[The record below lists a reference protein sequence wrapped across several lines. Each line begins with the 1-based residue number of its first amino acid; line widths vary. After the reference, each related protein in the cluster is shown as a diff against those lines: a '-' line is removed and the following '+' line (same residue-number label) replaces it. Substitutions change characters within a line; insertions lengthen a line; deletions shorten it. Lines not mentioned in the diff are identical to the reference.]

1 MALDRL
7 AFGSDVRVCSLA
19 QLDLSFC
26 SVAYFLALIS
36 LYFRE
41 IFRRKFI
48 FFNRSHTHQTTKEVQ
63 THSHL
68 PSRTRTYAARQED
81 DGRERRRDAGAPL
94 RHARSATARARCANG
109 RPRRRDDGKT
119 KVSRASPAYF
129 PGSKSYFLAGVGI
142 FPPIF
147 PEIENDKRRLISD
160 KFSGKIQPCQV
171 PQSPPRPARSTLHR
185 ASTPP
190 LSALPRAPVD
200 VCETGQTT
208 PPTWAS
214 LVSHLTLGRT
224 PRNNRPQMQGSGR
237 CGPTCSAC

>member
-1 MALDRL
+1 MRP
-7 AFGSDVRVCSLA
+7 
-19 QLDLSFC
+19 
-26 SVAYFLALIS
+26 
-36 LYFRE
+36 LYFRD

-48 FFNRSHTHQTTKEVQ
+48 FFKPSHTHQTTKEVQ

-147 PEIENDKRRLISD
+147 PEIENDKPTPYFRKD
-160 KFSGKIQPCQV
+160 PAV
-171 PQSPPRPARSTLHR
+171 PTH
-185 ASTPP
+185 PP
-190 LSALPRAPVD
+190 LKRSRKLPR
-200 VCETGQTT
+200 
-208 PPTWAS
+208 
-214 LVSHLTLGRT
+214 GR
-224 PRNNRPQMQGSGR
+224 PLLPLSQS
-237 CGPTCSAC
+237 

>member
-1 MALDRL
+1 MLWPSGAERAERSRASRAEPREPCGAERSRAELGTAGCFL
-7 AFGSDVRVCSLA
+7 PFGSIFPA
-19 QLDLSFC
+19 
-26 SVAYFLALIS
+26 AYFS
-36 LYFRE
+36 VRPLYFRE

-48 FFNRSHTHQTTKEVQ
+48 FFKRSHTHQTTKEVQ

-160 KFSGKIQPCQV
+160 KFSGKIQPCQ
-171 PQSPPRPARSTLHR
+171 PGLEGPRY
-185 ASTPP
+185 
-190 LSALPRAPVD
+190 
-200 VCETGQTT
+200 
-208 PPTWAS
+208 
-214 LVSHLTLGRT
+214 
-224 PRNNRPQMQGSGR
+224 
-237 CGPTCSAC
+237 CSASGLA

>member
-1 MALDRL
+1 MRP
-7 AFGSDVRVCSLA
+7 
-19 QLDLSFC
+19 
-26 SVAYFLALIS
+26 

-142 FPPIF
+142 FPPTF

-160 KFSGKIQPCQV
+160 KFSGKIQPCQ
-171 PQSPPRPARSTLHR
+171 SPLILPNLASISANLEPISRRSPAEDASWRTCCFMFDGTL
-185 ASTPP
+185 
-190 LSALPRAPVD
+190 D
-200 VCETGQTT
+200 
-208 PPTWAS
+208 AS
-214 LVSHLTLGRT
+214 LTFAVCRLMVHLA
-224 PRNNRPQMQGSGR
+224 PPY
-237 CGPTCSAC
+237 

>member
-1 MALDRL
+1 MPAACLGTAGCFL
-7 AFGSDVRVCSLA
+7 PFGSIFPA
-19 QLDLSFC
+19 
-26 SVAYFLALIS
+26 AYFS
-36 LYFRE
+36 VRPLYFRE

-48 FFNRSHTHQTTKEVQ
+48 FFKRSHTHQTTKEVQ

-171 PQSPPRPARSTLHR
+171 
-185 ASTPP
+185 
-190 LSALPRAPVD
+190 LP
-200 VCETGQTT
+200 
-208 PPTWAS
+208 W
-214 LVSHLTLGRT
+214 
-224 PRNNRPQMQGSGR
+224 
-237 CGPTCSAC
+237 

>member
-1 MALDRL
+1 MQSGKHQQNFPLPRPTSHHWSAPESPFHPRASKGATLPASDL
-7 AFGSDVRVCSLA
+7 GTAGCFLPFGSIFPA
-19 QLDLSFC
+19 
-26 SVAYFLALIS
+26 AYFS
-36 LYFRE
+36 VRPLYFRE

-94 RHARSATARARCANG
+94 RHARSATARALREWSSQAQG
-109 RPRRRDDGKT
+109 RRQNQGF
-119 KVSRASPAYF
+119 SRVTRAYF

-160 KFSGKIQPCQV
+160 KFSGKIQPCQ
-171 PQSPPRPARSTLHR
+171 SPLILPNLASISANLEPISRRSPAEA
-185 ASTPP
+185 AS
-190 LSALPRAPVD
+190 
-200 VCETGQTT
+200 
-208 PPTWAS
+208 W
-214 LVSHLTLGRT
+214 RT
-224 PRNNRPQMQGSGR
+224 
-237 CGPTCSAC
+237 CCF

>member
-1 MALDRL
+1 MTIRTDPEIPPAP
-7 AFGSDVRVCSLA
+7 RVCTGVSVRATSPLLGVCGNACLLA
-19 QLDLSFC
+19 C
-26 SVAYFLALIS
+26 
-36 LYFRE
+36 
-41 IFRRKFI
+41 
-48 FFNRSHTHQTTKEVQ
+48 HTHQTTKEVQ

-109 RPRRRDDGKT
+109 RPRRSDDGKT

-160 KFSGKIQPCQV
+160 KFSGKIQPCQAGSRHGAV
-171 PQSPPRPARSTLHR
+171 ATKVLREESKQATPRGQAER
-185 ASTPP
+185 PP
-190 LSALPRAPVD
+190 LAPQTADADVPCAYEARGRAGSVLD
-200 VCETGQTT
+200 
-208 PPTWAS
+208 AS
-214 LVSHLTLGRT
+214 W
-224 PRNNRPQMQGSGR
+224 
-237 CGPTCSAC
+237 

>member
-1 MALDRL
+1 MRP
-7 AFGSDVRVCSLA
+7 
-19 QLDLSFC
+19 
-26 SVAYFLALIS
+26 

-160 KFSGKIQPCQV
+160 KFSGKIQPCQ
-171 PQSPPRPARSTLHR
+171 
-185 ASTPP
+185 
-190 LSALPRAPVD
+190 D
-200 VCETGQTT
+200 VG
-208 PPTWAS
+208 
-214 LVSHLTLGRT
+214 
-224 PRNNRPQMQGSGR
+224 QGSVRQRLGISDCQILPLER
-237 CGPTCSAC
+237 SF

>member
-1 MALDRL
+1 MGYFVCFGAVVAEVAVACRKAEAAEDAERDVRIATRVLKPSTRYYL
-7 AFGSDVRVCSLA
+7 GTAGCFLPFGSIFPA
-19 QLDLSFC
+19 
-26 SVAYFLALIS
+26 AYFS
-36 LYFRE
+36 VRPLYFRE

-48 FFNRSHTHQTTKEVQ
+48 FFNRRHTHQTTKEVQ

-160 KFSGKIQPCQV
+160 KFSGKIQPCQAMGGSRRCLRGR
-171 PQSPPRPARSTLHR
+171 QLPARAR
-185 ASTPP
+185 RE
-190 LSALPRAPVD
+190 ALNIKHT
-200 VCETGQTT
+200 ETN
-208 PPTWAS
+208 
-214 LVSHLTLGRT
+214 RT
-224 PRNNRPQMQGSGR
+224 PHTPEM
-237 CGPTCSAC
+237 